1 MAKFTKCPKKV
12 VFACPLLKLLKTDLL
27 EQNWILFGF
36 FQLSNSIYCQFILCW
51 KLTRPFDALNS
62 PGGARPRQGGEG
74 RQLSTARSSF
84 PLKLQPCTAT
94 RPSSAIPWPPVCKTC
109 KTLQAG
115 PASGPRKP
123 CRVLLL
129 GQLLLLLQGLLQTS
143 RCWSPTILQEVMTGH
158 SLAYCKVQNA
168 KSYFKLDLKE
178 TELRSPCRAF
188 ATDQLMSAIDN
199 FERIVFPV

>member
-1 MAKFTKCPKKV
+1 MGFSLQRVIVNVFYAGKLPV
-12 VFACPLLKLLKTDLL
+12 VLL
-27 EQNWILFGF
+27 
-36 FQLSNSIYCQFILCW
+36 SFI
-51 KLTRPFDALNS
+51 NS

-94 RPSSAIPWPPVCKTC
+94 RPSSAIPWWPVCKTC

-143 RCWSPTILQEVMTGH
+143 QCWSPTILQEVMPGH
-158 SLAYCKVQNA
+158 SSPHCKVQNA
-168 KSYFKLDLKE
+168 GH
-178 TELRSPCRAF
+178 C
-188 ATDQLMSAIDN
+188 
-199 FERIVFPV
+199 PVDKAQS

>member
-1 MAKFTKCPKKV
+1 MLILYLFSDFVQVCQKKC

-51 KLTRPFDALNS
+51 KLTRSFDALNS
-62 PGGARPRQGGEG
+62 PGGARPQQGGEG

-94 RPSSAIPWPPVCKTC
+94 RPSSAIPWQPVCKPC

-115 PASGPRKP
+115 PASGPGSDGYPLPYPTRTFF
-123 CRVLLL
+123 LLPVPYPEIF
-129 GQLLLLLQGLLQTS
+129 QKFQGS
-143 RCWSPTILQEVMTGH
+143 G
-158 SLAYCKVQNA
+158 
-168 KSYFKLDLKE
+168 
-178 TELRSPCRAF
+178 
-188 ATDQLMSAIDN
+188 
-199 FERIVFPV
+199 